1 MKHNKSKKQ
10 RSFGSAKLFVA
21 VVLMIALLMLWLTI
35 ADLFGS
41 TDVW

>member
-10 RSFGSAKLFVA
+10 RSFGSAKLLVA
-21 VVLMIALLMLWLTI
+21 VVLMIVLLMLWLTI